1 MTESVA
7 KRKSIKSKKKK
18 KLSLST
24 LLSLSSFIVFF
35 WINQISFLFFS
46 AMSLRQQ
53 QYRKRRIMCCSLF
66 VFFLK
71 NENTFFQS
79 LNRQWEGEGE
89 EELGEEADNEE
100 EEVGDGVESVEDE
113 HSEGEKS
120 GGRRRW
126 RRNRERKKR
135 LSFFFK

>member
-1 MTESVA
+1 V
-7 KRKSIKSKKKK
+7 
-18 KLSLST
+18 
-24 LLSLSSFIVFF
+24 
-35 WINQISFLFFS
+35 LFFV
-46 AMSLRQQ
+46 
-53 QYRKRRIMCCSLF
+53 C
-66 VFFLK
+66 FFLK
-71 NENTFFQS
+71 NENTHFFQS